1 MTTETPCAVGVVT
14 IRGAVEADLPEI
26 VTMGCE
32 FLAGVEYADV
42 LHGGDPARMR
52 ETAGRLIAS
61 DDAALFVAEKDGCL
75 VGMIG
80 LLAYIHPISGRRV
93 ASEVM
98 WFVRAEHR
106 GGVGLQL
113 LGRAEAWAR
122 AADATA
128 LHMIAPTDRVGRIY
142 EARGYRRVE
151 AHFALSLIGR

>member
-1 MTTETPCAVGVVT
+1 MTTEAPCAVGVVT
-14 IRGAVEADLPEI
+14 IRAAVEADVPEI
-26 VTMGCE
+26 VEMGLA

-52 ETAGRLIAS
+52 ETAARLIAS

-75 VGMIG
+75 IGMIG
-80 LLAYIHPISGRRV
+80 LLAFVHPISARRV

-98 WFVRAEHR
+98 WFVRPEHR
-106 GGVGLQL
+106 GRVGLRL
-113 LGRAEAWAR
+113 LERAEAWAR
-122 AADATA
+122 AMDATA

-151 AHFALSLIGR
+151 AHFALSLVER